1 MFTVEIKV
9 NGSTISNINC
19 VNITDHNED
28 SEEDLYH
35 YECYTYK
42 KGIIKN
48 TIRHKREDGIHKIVG
63 KILNQV
69 SKELEK

>member
-9 NGSTISNINC
+9 NGSIISCINC
-19 VNITDHNED
+19 KNITNRNED
-28 SEEDLYH
+28 SDEDLYE
-35 YECYTYK
+35 YECYTYEK
-42 KGIIKN
+42 DLIKN
-48 TIRHKREDGIHKIVG
+48 KIKHKRADGIHKIVG